1 MTLKYLC
8 IFAALLALIRCLE
21 TATSAICQHDNMN
34 YYEISITFSEL
45 FPWKEIFVS
54 LLADLGCESFADGET
69 DEIILAYIDENNYNE
84 KDIRAF
90 FEQYGSQTNI
100 QYAIRKIEQQNWNA
114 VWESNYEPVLIA
126 DRCFI
131 RAPFHEPNKN
141 AEYEIVI
148 EPKMSFGT
156 AHHETTSLM
165 IEFLL
170 EEDLQNKSALDMGA
184 GTGILAILSHLRGA
198 SPVSAIDNDE
208 WAYLNNIENNT
219 RNNAEVIQVK
229 LGDASLLT
237 ENVKYDII
245 TANINRNILLND
257 LPIYVDTLGKS
268 GVIFLSG
275 FYTGEDLEMI
285 TQKCNELGLQLAA
298 VKKKNRWCAA
308 KFEKLYGNT

>member
-1 MTLKYLC
+1 
-8 IFAALLALIRCLE
+8 
-21 TATSAICQHDNMN
+21 MN
-34 YYEISITFSEL
+34 YYEISITFSEVY
-45 FPWKEIFVS
+45 PWKEIFVS

-69 DEIILAYIDENNYNE
+69 EDVLLAYISENNYVQE
-84 KDIRAF
+84 KLKAF
-90 FEQYGSQTNI
+90 FESNNSETDFSYSI
-100 QYAIRKIEQQNWNA
+100 QEIAQQNWNA
-114 VWESNYEPVLIA
+114 VWESNYEPVMIA

-131 RAPFHEPNKN
+131 RAPFHEPNPK

-170 EEDLQNKSALDMGA
+170 EEELRGKSVLDMGA

-198 SPVSAIDNDE
+198 SPITAIDNDE
-208 WAYLNNIENNT
+208 WAYLNNIENNA
-219 RNNAEVIQVK
+219 RNNTETIQVK

-237 ENVKYDII
+237 EIEKYDVII
-245 TANINRNILLND
+245 ANINRNILLND
-257 LPIYVDTLGKS
+257 LPIYVKTLNKT

-285 TQKCNELGLQLAA
+285 TQKCNELGLQLVG
-298 VKKKNRWCAA
+298 VKEKNRWCAV
-308 KFEKLYGNT
+308 KMLI

>member
-1 MTLKYLC
+1 MK
-8 IFAALLALIRCLE
+8 
-21 TATSAICQHDNMN
+21 
-34 YYEISITFSEL
+34 YYEITVTFSEV
-45 FPWKEIFVS
+45 FPWKEIFIS

-69 DEIILAYIDENNYNE
+69 EDILLAYILEDNYNE
-84 KDIRAF
+84 ENIKAF
-90 FEQYGSQTNI
+90 FEQYSSETNI
-100 QYAIRKIEQQNWNA
+100 QYKIQEVEQQNWNA
-114 VWESNYEPVLIA
+114 IWESNYEPVMIA

-131 RAPFHEPNKN
+131 RAPFHESNSK

-170 EEDLQNKSALDMGA
+170 EEDLQNKSVLDMGA

-198 SPVSAIDNDE
+198 SSVTAIDNDE

-219 RNNAEVIQVK
+219 RNNTERIQVK

-237 ENVKYDII
+237 ENEKYDVII
-245 TANINRNILLND
+245 ANINRNILLND
-257 LPIYVDTLGKS
+257 LSIYAKALSKN

-275 FYTGEDLEMI
+275 FYAGEDLEMI
-285 TQKCNELGLQLAA
+285 TQKCHELGFQFATA
-298 VKKKNRWCAA
+298 KEKNNWCAG
-308 KFEKLYGNT
+308 KFVSS